1 MEETMNIKPLR
12 DKVVVEPR
20 PVEEMSKGGI
30 IIPETA
36 KDVPVEGIVV
46 AVGSGILN
54 RDGNIIPLEV
64 KVGDKILYKKNGQT
78 TTEIEVDGDKFL
90 IMSEIDILSVVE

>member
-1 MEETMNIKPLR
+1 MNIRPLR
-12 DKVVVEPR
+12 DKVIVKPR

-30 IIPETA
+30 IIPDTA
-36 KDVPVEGIVV
+36 KDAPVEGTVV

-54 RDGNIIPLEV
+54 RDGNTIPLEV
-64 KVGDKILYKKNGQT
+64 KVGDNILYKKNGQT
-78 TTEIEVDGDKFL
+78 ATEIETDGEKYF

>member
-1 MEETMNIKPLR
+1 MEKIMNIKPLR

-20 PVEEMSKGGI
+20 PVEEVSKGGI
-30 IIPETA
+30 IIPDSA
-36 KDVPVEGIVV
+36 KDAPVEGKVV

-54 RDGNIIPLEV
+54 RDGNNIPLEV

-90 IMSEIDILSVVE
+90 IMSEIDILSIVE

>member
-1 MEETMNIKPLR
+1 MNIRPLR
-12 DKVVVEPR
+12 DKVVVKPR

-36 KDVPVEGIVV
+36 KDAPVEGTVV

-54 RDGNIIPLEV
+54 RDGNTIPLEV
-64 KVGDKILYKKNGQT
+64 KVGDNILYKKNTQT
-78 TTEIEVDGDKFL
+78 ATEIETDGEKYL
-90 IMSEIDILSVVE
+90 IMSEIDILSVIE

>member
-1 MEETMNIKPLR
+1 MNIRPLR
-12 DKVVVEPR
+12 DKVIVKPR

-36 KDVPVEGIVV
+36 KDAPVEGTIV

-64 KVGDKILYKKNGQT
+64 KVGDNILYRKNAQT
-78 TTEIEVDGDKFL
+78 VTEIEVDGDKYL
-90 IMSEIDILSVVE
+90 IMSEIDILSVVS

>member
-1 MEETMNIKPLR
+1 MNIKPIR
-12 DKVVVEPR
+12 DKILVQPK
-20 PVEEMSKGGI
+20 PVDEVSKGGI

-36 KDVPVEGIVV
+36 KDAPVEGTVI

-64 KVGDKILYKKNGQT
+64 SAGDRILYRKNNT
-78 TTEIEVDGDKFL
+78 ATEIETDGEKFL
-90 IMSEIDILSVVE
+90 IMSEVEVLAVLD